1 MTILLT
7 GGTGYIG
14 SHTALTLHESGFDVL
29 LMDNLSNSNV
39 DVIDRLSTISGHR
52 FNFIQGD
59 VRDSK
64 LLEKIFEKFQIE
76 SVIHF
81 AGLKAVGDS
90 NVQPLEYYDNNV
102 HGSLA
107 LLRTMALFK
116 VYKFV
121 FSSSATVY
129 GNPAYLPIDEDHPK
143 SATNPYANS
152 KLQVEEILIDLTK
165 SEPNWRIACLRYF
178 NPVGAHESG
187 LIGEN
192 PNGIPNNL
200 MPYISQV
207 AIGKLKKLNI
217 FGDNYSTIDGTGVR
231 DYLHVTD
238 LAAGHLAAMKY
249 LDHSTGFNPF
259 NLGTGHG
266 TSVKQMISTFE
277 KVNKVKIP
285 FEVVSRRQGDVE
297 SCFAKVD
304 KSNFEMNW
312 KALKGLEEMCLSAW
326 KWQQNIQKL
335 T

>member
-14 SHTALTLHESGFDVL
+14 SHTALALHEAGFDVL
-29 LMDNLSNSNV
+29 LMDNLFNSNV
-39 DVIDRLSTISGHR
+39 SVLDRLFTISGHR
-52 FNFIQGD
+52 FTFIEGD

-64 LLEKIFEKFQIE
+64 LLEKIFQNFQIE

-90 NVQPLEYYDNNV
+90 NVRPLEYYDNNV
-102 HGSLA
+102 HGSLT
-107 LLRTMALFK
+107 LLRTMDLFK

-129 GNPAYLPIDEDHPK
+129 GNPNYLPIDEDHPK

-152 KLQVEEILIDLTK
+152 KLQVEEILIDLAK
-165 SEPNWRIACLRYF
+165 SDQNWRIACLRYF
-178 NPVGAHESG
+178 NPVGAHMSG

-207 AIGKLKKLNI
+207 ASGQLKQLNI
-217 FGDNYSTIDGTGVR
+217 FGDNYPTIDGTGVR
-231 DYLHVTD
+231 DYLHITD
-238 LAAGHLAAMKY
+238 LAEGHLAAMKY
-249 LDHSTGFNPF
+249 LNQSTGFNSF

-266 TSVKQMISTFE
+266 TSVKQMVSTFE

-285 FEVVSRRQGDVE
+285 FDVVSRRQGDVA

-312 KALKGLEEMCLSAW
+312 KARKSLEEMCVSAW
-326 KWQQNIQKL
+326 KWQQYIKKI